1 MIELTLL
8 VGNNTKAQLDG
19 TKVLKLRGGSLDDA
33 PGAGTVITWEEPMV
47 VKEDPEYVASA
58 VQVELPVLRQL
69 KLPVGKPVWFNG
81 QLARGPVR
89 LLSNE
94 TGAGARSA
102 FVIGGKKQRVANTHE
117 EVAVVIASANGD
129 VQPIPTDNLL
139 SLQTFSRIQE
149 WFQPIPLW
157 E

>member
-19 TKVLKLRGGSLDDA
+19 TRVLKLRGGSLDDVPA
-33 PGAGTVITWEEPMV
+33 AGTVVTWDEPMV
-47 VKEDPEYVASA
+47 VKEDLGYVASA
-58 VQVELPVLRQL
+58 VQAELPVLRQL

-81 QLARGPVR
+81 HLARGPVR

-102 FVIGGKKQRVANTHE
+102 FVIDGKKQRVSNTHE
-117 EVAVVIASANGD
+117 EVAAVIASANGD
-129 VQPIPTDNLL
+129 VEPIPTDNLL
-139 SLQTFSRIQE
+139 SLQTISKIQE
-149 WFQPIPLW
+149 WLQPIP
-157 E
+157 